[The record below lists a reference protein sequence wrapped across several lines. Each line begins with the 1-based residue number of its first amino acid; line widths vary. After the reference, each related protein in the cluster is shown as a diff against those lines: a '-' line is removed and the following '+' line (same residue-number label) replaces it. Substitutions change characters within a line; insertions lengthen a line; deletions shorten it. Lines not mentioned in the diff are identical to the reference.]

1 MEYKK
6 VTISLPEGM
15 YKEAQILVEKGCYS
29 NISDLIRSGIR
40 HEFKEIQP
48 VTREMEE
55 EKLDQELIYSDKE
68 LVEGVKKSVR
78 EHQEGKGMKFKNAK
92 EMKKYLD
99 SV

>member
-40 HEFKEIQP
+40 HEFKEMQP
-48 VTREMEE
+48 MAREMEE

-68 LVEGVKKSVR
+68 LIEGVKKSVMEAR
-78 EHQEGKGMKFKNAK
+78 EGKGKTFKNAK
-92 EMKKYLD
+92 EMKEHLD
-99 SV
+99 SL